1 MTRWISLAIAGILVA
16 GCERGGEDA
25 GGPGALAGTKWRL
38 VSWSNRSLDPSRYTI
53 TAEFSESTV
62 SGRAAVNSYS
72 ASYQAGADG
81 VFSVGQIQ
89 STLMGGAPDAMQ
101 AEATYLGLLQ
111 QARRYKLSGGQLRL
125 RDAAHQDLLVFQC
138 VGEGLLEF
146 VGTVRWRELEGGF
159 YAIDADDGRKFEPL
173 NLPRD
178 FRVDGVRVR
187 VTAKPRPDMASIHM
201 YGTIVEIIRIS
212 RL

>member
-1 MTRWISLAIAGILVA
+1 MTRWISLAIAGILVT
-16 GCERGGEDA
+16 GCEGGGDDA

-53 TAEFSESTV
+53 TAEFSESNV

-81 VFSVGQIQ
+81 TFSVGQVQ

-101 AEATYLGLLQ
+101 AEATYVELLR
-111 QARRYKLSGGQLRL
+111 QARRYELLGGQLRM
-125 RDAAHQDLLVFQC
+125 RNAAHQELLVFQR
-138 VGEGLLEF
+138 VGDAQLEF
-146 VGTVRWRELEGGF
+146 TGTVRWRELEGGF

-173 NLPRD
+173 NLSRD
-178 FRVDGVRVR
+178 FRVDGLRVR
-187 VTAKPRPDMASIHM
+187 VIAKPRPDMASIRM
-201 YGTIVEIIRIS
+201 YGTPIEIVRIS